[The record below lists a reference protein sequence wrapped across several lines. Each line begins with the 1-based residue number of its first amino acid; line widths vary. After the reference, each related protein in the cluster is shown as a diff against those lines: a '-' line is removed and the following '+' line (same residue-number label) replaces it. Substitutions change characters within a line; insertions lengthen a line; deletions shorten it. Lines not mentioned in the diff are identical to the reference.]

1 MLASLPAVTIRPPRV
16 SADALF
22 KATRMAAVVAAPDDH
37 SQPQPARIGAEIARV
52 VTGGAT

>member
-1 MLASLPAVTIRPPRV
+1 MLASLPAATIRPPRGT
-16 SADALF
+16 ADALF